1 MGQYYLPVVKNSEG
15 EFKTFYAHQYDHNG
29 LKLMEHSWNGN
40 NFVAAVLNE
49 LLENPCSLYWL
60 GDYAQDEDFKNSD
73 SILTKDQ
80 RDKLEVDETLYVTPT
95 EENQIW
101 AYSKFFII
109 NLTKK
114 EYIQLNK
121 LIDDWDVCPVPILT
135 SVGNGRGLGDYRGV
149 NEDKAGIWAGDTI
162 LVSKTC
168 EYPDFINKT
177 EEYYFEK
184 C

>member
-1 MGQYYLPVVKNSEG
+1 ML
-15 EFKTFYAHQYDHNG
+15 TYAQQYDHNG

-49 LLENPCSLYWL
+49 LLENPCQLYWL

-73 SILTKDQ
+73 SMLTKDQ
-80 RDKLEVDETLYVTPT
+80 RDKLEVDENLYVAPT

-114 EYIQLNK
+114 RIHSIK
-121 LIDDWDVCPVPILT
+121 
-135 SVGNGRGLGDYRGV
+135 
-149 NEDKAGIWAGDTI
+149 
-162 LVSKTC
+162 
-168 EYPDFINKT
+168 
-177 EEYYFEK
+177 
-184 C
+184 